1 MIPNCSLQTAW
12 GGIAMVKLS
21 DPGRLKCLRA
31 VQLPRRRCPP
41 AGRMGAAAAGTRR
54 GRQLTAQ
61 RRAREE
67 CVTIPTKPQENAETH
82 IYLISAQCFMS
93 VFRPCFFSE
102 EQNTEV
108 RVFPGGRHWHPA
120 CCRMVIEPRQSHPS
134 TNAGVGL
141 THVGFLPAAVVYHA
155 PSARGSA
162 VGRRNLY

>member
-67 CVTIPTKPQENAETH
+67 CVTIPTKPQENAETQ
-82 IYLISAQCFMS
+82 LFNFSS
-93 VFRPCFFSE
+93 VFYVRISSMFLLRRTKYRGACF
-102 EQNTEV
+102 
-108 RVFPGGRHWHPA
+108 P
-120 CCRMVIEPRQSHPS
+120 
-134 TNAGVGL
+134 
-141 THVGFLPAAVVYHA
+141 
-155 PSARGSA
+155 RGSPLAPCLLPDGHRASA
-162 VGRRNLY
+162 VPPFHKCWCRFDSCRVSAGGGSIPCTLCEGFCCG